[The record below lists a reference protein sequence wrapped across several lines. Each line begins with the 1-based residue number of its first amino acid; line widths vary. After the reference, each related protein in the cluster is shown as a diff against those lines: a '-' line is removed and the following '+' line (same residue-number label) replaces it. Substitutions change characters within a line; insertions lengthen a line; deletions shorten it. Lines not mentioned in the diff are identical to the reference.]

1 MSSRDSS
8 AMANS
13 CTLSGTPETRSS
25 LNRRG
30 MQFSVYNV
38 FRMLSTHDDNDE
50 QCAFLAEEDEKVQRR
65 DQRFR
70 VDGNKL
76 NHGHR
81 QGNDVAIF
89 NLSPNTNGILCF

>member
-1 MSSRDSS
+1 
-8 AMANS
+8 
-13 CTLSGTPETRSS
+13 
-25 LNRRG
+25 

-38 FRMLSTHDDNDE
+38 FRMLSTHDDDDE
-50 QCAFLAEEDEKVQRR
+50 QCAFFAEEGEEVQRR

-76 NHGHR
+76 NHGYR